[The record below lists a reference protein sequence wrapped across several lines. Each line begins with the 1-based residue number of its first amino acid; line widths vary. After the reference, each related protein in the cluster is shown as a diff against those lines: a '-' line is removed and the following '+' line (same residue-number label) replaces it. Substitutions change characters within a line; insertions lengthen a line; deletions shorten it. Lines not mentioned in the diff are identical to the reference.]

1 MTPKLCIAIPAY
13 NASGTIGEVITG
25 SMKYC
30 PDIIVADDGSDDD
43 TSIVAKR
50 AGAKVIRISRNRGK
64 GNALKLLFKF
74 AHEHGYE
81 AVITVDADGQH
92 DPDSIPL
99 FIEVHQ
105 KNPDQ
110 FIVGSRM
117 GEKEGIPEDRLN
129 SMQIANFYSS
139 LASNQFLEDTQ
150 CGFRLYPLS
159 LIQKMELTTEKYVTE
174 TELLIKAGDIGTKI
188 IFVNIKAIYNGNT
201 SHFRALRDISAITAY
216 IIYYLTI
223 KWLIEGVSADRPY
236 TYVSN
241 NIIDRINR
249 TPKVNTFFEAITAFI
264 ILPATFLFLLE
275 YILLSP
281 FMNNFASIRK
291 MGCSYIRIAGAT
303 LMLPVLVVLALLFK
317 TLKALN
323 IQTSFIGNFI
333 RKFYPELKHIIKE

>member
-13 NASGTIGEVITG
+13 NASGTIGKVITG

-30 PDIIVADDGSDDD
+30 PHIIVADDGSDDD
-43 TSIVAKR
+43 TAIVAKR

-64 GNALKLLFKF
+64 GNALKLLFEF
-74 AHEHGYE
+74 AHEQGYE
-81 AVITVDADGQH
+81 AVITIDADGQH

-99 FIEVHQ
+99 FIETHR

-139 LASNQFLEDTQ
+139 IASNQFLEDTQ

-159 LIQKMELTTEKYVTE
+159 LIRKMELTTERYVTE
-174 TELLIKAGDIGTKI
+174 TELLIKAGDLGTKI
-188 IFVNIKAIYNGNT
+188 IFVNIKAIYNGNA
-201 SHFRALRDISAITAY
+201 SHFSALRDISAITAY

-236 TYVSN
+236 TYTSN
-241 NIIDRINR
+241 NILDRINR
-249 TPKVNTFFEAITAFI
+249 TPKVNTFFEAITAII

-281 FMNNFASIRK
+281 FVNNFASIRN

-323 IQTSFIGNFI
+323 IQTNFIGNFI
-333 RKFYPELKHIIKE
+333 RIFYPELKHIIKE